1 MKHHIIYILLL
12 LCLILPLLSYAQSD
26 TLITK
31 DQTRLYG
38 EIKQM
43 ERGVLIFK
51 TSYSEKDFQI
61 EWLEI
66 SQVISTRNFRVTL
79 NSGERLF
86 GKIQKDTTN
95 HSIRIT
101 DYVNGM
107 ISTEIEDVVYLKQVD
122 DGKIFDIMNLSLDFG
137 YSFTKTNNLHQL
149 NSNIHA
155 DYYRIKWGIAS
166 SFNVIRNV
174 QDNAPSTKRTTGM
187 LDFKYFMKNDFFSS
201 AIANYYSNTEQQLD
215 LRSTYNLSIGQYL
228 IHTNKVYFN
237 YSFGIAYTLEN
248 FVDNPDNPADLNS
261 IEGTL
266 KLEYNM
272 FDMGDLSMFT
282 NITVYPSFSE
292 RGRVRMISKVSAKY
306 ELPRDFYIR
315 GTFDY
320 NIDNKPIS
328 DATPEDYV
336 YTVGLGWEL

>member
-1 MKHHIIYILLL
+1 MHQFTKLFLLVL
-12 LCLILPLLSYAQSD
+12 LTLPMLSIAQSD
-26 TLITK
+26 TLLTK

-38 EIKQM
+38 EIKEM
-43 ERGVLIFK
+43 DHGVLTLK
-51 TSYSEKDFQI
+51 TTYSENDFEI

-66 SQVISTRNFRVTL
+66 SQVISSRNFRITL

-86 GKIQKDTTN
+86 GRIHKDTTN
-95 HSIRIT
+95 QSIRIT
-101 DYVNGM
+101 DYVNGI
-107 ISTEIEDVVYLKQVD
+107 ISTEIQNVVYLKQVD
-122 DGKIFDIMNLSLDFG
+122 DGKIFDIMNLSFDFG

-155 DYYRIKWGIAS
+155 DYYRNKWGIAG

-201 AIANYYSNTEQQLD
+201 AIADYYSNTEQQLN

-228 IHTNKVYFN
+228 IHSNKVYFN

-248 FVDNPDNPADLNS
+248 FVDNQDSPDDLNS
-261 IEGTL
+261 IEGTV

-282 NITVYPSFSE
+282 NITVYPSFTE
-292 RGRVRMISKVSAKY
+292 RGRVRMITKLSAKY
-306 ELPRDFYIR
+306 ELPRDFYIK

-320 NIDNKPIS
+320 NIDNKPIEG
-328 DATPEDYV
+328 ATPEDYV
-336 YTVGLGWEL
+336 YTVGVGWEL